1 MYPPLPRGGVKEN
14 IMEEIGI
21 EEQKRVV
28 RKMVDNRLA
37 TIEGHIKAIRKMLGE
52 DKDCIDLIT
61 QLLAVERSIRSAS
74 MLVLNNH
81 LDTCVK
87 EAVRNGDTSEVDE
100 MHKLLEMFL

>member
-1 MYPPLPRGGVKEN
+1 
-14 IMEEIGI
+14 MEEIGI